1 MTLAGCLSFIRDTPI
16 TANVLGLNRALRFTM
31 VSLPYFKEYH
41 QNLLYTYS
49 MKYEMVREIQVY
61 LDTAMV
67 KKGQIILRRF

>member
-1 MTLAGCLSFIRDTPI
+1 
-16 TANVLGLNRALRFTM
+16 M
-31 VSLPYFKEYH
+31 VFLPYFKEYH

-49 MKYEMVREIQVY
+49 MKYEMVREIQMV